1 MGWPQ
6 ELVMGTTEHEPSPP
20 PKVDPDSVAL
30 RAAPRPVTRLNRR
43 TLAVSASVLAV
54 TIAVAS
60 MWALQ
65 SKHGRRGQ
73 ADSSEQYNV
82 DRVAKA
88 DDLDQLPADYSK
100 LPAKPAPAPAASVPP
115 LGPPLP
121 GDWGAASALQAP
133 VNGGLN
139 VNRAPSAENIDRQR
153 EAEQVARSSVFF
165 RTAGNADRPDAAA
178 TIGQVL
184 AAPNAS
190 GGPFN
195 PAGTGPA
202 STVSQPNDPT
212 AIQNRQGEKEAFLA
226 NSGDTATRNA
236 GALQSPASPYTVMAG
251 TVIPAALVTGINSDL
266 PGQVIAEVTQPVYDT
281 ATGRYL
287 LIPQGSRLIGR
298 YDSQVAFGQRRV
310 LLVWLRLI
318 LPDASSV
325 ALDKLPGIDPAGY
338 AGLEDGVDWHWGRIL
353 AGAALS
359 TMLGVSSELAVSNE
373 GDINGNTVLAL
384 RDSAQ
389 DTANQ
394 VGQEI
399 TRRNLSVQP
408 TLTVRPGF
416 PMDVMV
422 GKDLV
427 LRPYQPLF
435 VQPGPMP

>member
-1 MGWPQ
+1 MD
-6 ELVMGTTEHEPSPP
+6 TTDHNSQPA
-20 PKVDPDSVAL
+20 PKVEPEGIAL
-30 RAAPRPVTRLNRR
+30 RALPRPVTRLNRR
-43 TLAVSASVLAV
+43 TLVVSATVLAV
-54 TIAVAS
+54 AVAGAS

-65 SKHGRRGQ
+65 SKGRRGST
-73 ADSSEQYNV
+73 DRTELYNV
-82 DRVAKA
+82 DRVAKT

-100 LPAKPAPAPAASVPP
+100 LPAKPAPVSAASVPQ

-121 GDWGAASALQAP
+121 GDWGASSVAP
-133 VNGGLN
+133 LPTGSGNTGS
-139 VNRAPSAENIDRQR
+139 SAESIDRQR
-153 EAEQVARSSVFF
+153 QAEEVARSSVFF
-165 RTAGNADRPDAAA
+165 RASNTTGKTGAAA
-178 TIGQVL
+178 TMAQV
-184 AAPNAS
+184 PTMSNAS
-190 GGPFN
+190 AGPFN
-195 PAGTGPA
+195 PMGTGPA
-202 STVSQPNDPT
+202 STAAQPNDPT
-212 AIQNRQGEKEAFLA
+212 TIQSRQDQKEAFLTKG
-226 NSGDTATRNA
+226 GDATTRNT
-236 GALQSPASPYTVMAG
+236 GTLQAAASPYTVMAG

-266 PGQVIAEVTQPVYDT
+266 PGQIIAEVAQPVYDT

-310 LLVWLRLI
+310 LLVWLRLV
-318 LPDASSV
+318 LPDTSSI

-373 GDINGNTVLAL
+373 GNVNGNTVVAL

-416 PMDVMV
+416 PVDVMV
-422 GKDLV
+422 NKDLV

-435 VQPGPMP
+435 IQRGPMP

>member
-1 MGWPQ
+1 
-6 ELVMGTTEHEPSPP
+6 MGTTDREPQSA
-20 PKVDPDSVAL
+20 PKVAPEGVAL

-43 TLAVSASVLAV
+43 TLVVSATVLAV
-54 TIAVAS
+54 AVAGAS

-65 SKHGRRGQ
+65 SKGRRGS
-73 ADSSEQYNV
+73 DEQTELYNV
-82 DRVAKA
+82 DRVTKA

-100 LPAKPAPAPAASVPP
+100 LPAKPAPASTASVPQ

-121 GDWGAASALQAP
+121 GDWGAASAMSPLP
-133 VNGGLN
+133 NGGANPGPL
-139 VNRAPSAENIDRQR
+139 AKSIDRQR
-153 EAEQVARSSVFF
+153 QAEEVARSSVFF
-165 RTAGNADRPDAAA
+165 RTSNTTGKTGA
-178 TIGQVL
+178 TATVAQVP
-184 AAPNAS
+184 AMPNAS
-190 GGPFN
+190 TEPFN
-195 PAGTGPA
+195 PMGAGPA
-202 STVSQPNDPT
+202 STAAQANDPT
-212 AIQNRQGEKEAFLA
+212 AIQNRQDQKETFLTKG
-226 NSGDTATRNA
+226 GDAATSNT
-236 GALQSPASPYTVMAG
+236 GSLQAPASPYTVMAG

-266 PGQVIAEVTQPVYDT
+266 PGQIIAEVTQPVYDT

-287 LIPQGSRLIGR
+287 LIPQGSRLLGR

-310 LLVWLRLI
+310 LLVWLRLV
-318 LPDASSV
+318 LPDTSSI

-373 GDINGNTVLAL
+373 GNVNGNTVVAL

-399 TRRNLSVQP
+399 TRRNLSIQP

-416 PMDVMV
+416 PLDVMV
-422 GKDLV
+422 NKDLV

-435 VQPGPMP
+435 IQQGPMP